1 MNAYGVTAWGT
12 FFAAEVGAAAAL
24 TGLLFVAAA
33 IKLARILSFPKL
45 PARAGETLAVLLLV
59 VVTSSLAL
67 VPQAAGALGIEVTA
81 VALLFGGV
89 PCPSR
94 RSTARTAPAIRG
106 GGSGP
111 GWRSPRRPR
120 CSSSSAARPWRPA
133 QAAGSTG
140 S

>member
-24 TGLLFVAAA
+24 TGLLFVAVS

-67 VPQAAGALGIEVTA
+67 VPQAASALGIEVAA

-89 PCPSR
+89 TLPVQAVHGPDSPSD
-94 RSTARTAPAIRG
+94 
-106 GGSGP
+106 
-111 GWRSPRRPR
+111 PR
-120 CSSSSAARPWRPA
+120 WWF
-133 QAAGSTG
+133 
-140 S
+140 